1 MPGVGADFAQRRDRT
16 SERGASMVE
25 MAIVAPLL
33 ILLLFG
39 IIDFGFVFNDTI
51 AMRQGARDGARQA
64 VVSYVGTDSSCS
76 ATWTAVPN
84 TDTQRL
90 GCLIKSRVGLSAAST
105 RVKIDFEG
113 STFTPQKSLA
123 VCVMYPID
131 SVTGIFDP
139 FLNGAFKT
147 EVQMRIEQAVAGV
160 TIQEAQEDALAGQNW
175 GFCGAEVTAP

>member
-1 MPGVGADFAQRRDRT
+1 
-16 SERGASMVE
+16 

-51 AMRQGARDGARQA
+51 ALRQGARDGARQA
-64 VVSYVGTDSSCS
+64 VVSFVGSDSSCS
-76 ATWTAVPN
+76 QSWGTTPN
-84 TDTQRL
+84 TNTQQL
-90 GCLIKSRVGLSAAST
+90 TCLIKSRVGLNAVNT

-113 STFTPQKSLA
+113 TTFTPKKSLA

-139 FLNGAFKT
+139 FLNGVFKT
-147 EVQMRIEQAVAGV
+147 EVQMRIEQSVAGV
-160 TIQEAQEDALAGQNW
+160 TIQEAEENALPGQNW
-175 GFCGAEVTAP
+175 SWCAAEVTAP

>member
-1 MPGVGADFAQRRDRT
+1 
-16 SERGASMVE
+16 MVE

-51 AMRQGARDGARQA
+51 TLRQGARDGARQA
-64 VVSYVGTDSSCS
+64 VVSNVGTDSTCTNSVIG
-76 ATWTAVPN
+76 TPN
-84 TDTQRL
+84 ANTMEML
-90 GCLIKSRVGLSAAST
+90 CMIKNRVGLGEAFT
-105 RVKIDFEG
+105 RVKVDFEG
-113 STFTPQKSLA
+113 GTFTPKRSLA

-147 EVQMRIEQAVAGV
+147 EVQMRIEQSVAGI
-160 TIQEAQEDALAGQNW
+160 TLQEVEETALAGQTW
-175 GFCGAEVTAP
+175 GFCGAEVTVP